1 MKSVFTPLAAAML
14 LAGSYFS
21 PLEART
27 DFNDVGY
34 TMAIMLQDKHFD
46 GANSDPNL
54 ANKVLD
60 VYFDSL
66 DPEKL
71 YFLSSDVAEFQGKYG
86 AGAPNAVEKL
96 LLRRQIMTAAR
107 DVHTRYTLRVKER
120 LAFANQLITNA
131 FFDFTKDDA
140 TPITRAEAEWPHTS
154 FEAQEVWR
162 KRIAGQL
169 LAEDLERETIA
180 RLAKEQDKRDPFS
193 EKKSP
198 RETIK
203 ESYQHLLKTI
213 LAANE
218 EDVAAGILSAVA
230 LAHDPHTD
238 YLSKLETEAFDRDLR
253 NQLTGIGAQLKSE
266 ADGTT
271 RITGIVVDGPAQ
283 RQGGLQL
290 NDRIV
295 AVDPL
300 NDGNP
305 VDILFMPSDRV
316 VDLILGK
323 KGSEVG
329 LIVRNR
335 KTVPAEPKEEVEEE
349 KAAEEHP
356 EEATAAP
363 LASPVAEETAE
374 APTPAE
380 GDSPLATPL
389 FEEPEPPLSAV
400 DAAFPD
406 THRIVI
412 KRDVVNIKSGAAAAE
427 LVRVTQPDGTSQEI
441 GWITFPSFYYDFADG
456 DPSVF
461 KDVRR
466 LVSRLM
472 KEGVEA
478 IGLDLRDNGGGS
490 LTEVAKMAG
499 IFVGNAPVVQS
510 KDRDGNVDALTSE
523 ARTALYKGPLL
534 VAIDKYSASAS
545 EILAGVLQDYNRAV
559 VVGDSSTFGK
569 GTVQWK
575 MDIGRF
581 FNSGQDASRAGELK
595 LTVEKFYRVNGSST
609 QLEGVVPDIVFP
621 ALTDAQDVG
630 ESSLKYA
637 LPHDLIPP
645 AKGFKPFNHD
655 SLFISALSMRSV
667 ARVAAS
673 RDFAYEK
680 EDVERLKERIEAN
693 LLSLNIDQRREELA
707 SNEERRLARNKERR
721 ERFAQQESDDRSCL
735 TFLRLTLDDL
745 KRETLTPVDR
755 ERDAQSSM
763 ILAPDEFSDLTNTPK
778 WPSGLDPVRRESLH
792 ILLDLIEFTDRAT
805 LAKAERAQRSER
817 GRTQ

>member
-1 MKSVFTPLAAAML
+1 MKAVLTTLAAAL
-14 LAGSYFS
+14 ILAGSYFS

-60 VYFDSL
+60 VYFESL
-66 DPEKL
+66 DREKL
-71 YFLSSDVAEFQGKYG
+71 YFLDSDIAEFQGKYG
-86 AGAPNAVEKL
+86 TGTPNAVERL
-96 LLRRQIMTAAR
+96 LLRRQIMDAAR

-131 FFDFTKDDA
+131 FFDFTKEDS
-140 TPITRAEAEWPHTS
+140 TPMTRKEAEWPSTS

-169 LAEDLERETIA
+169 LAEELERETIA
-180 RLAKEQDKRDPFS
+180 RLAKEQNKKDPFS

-218 EDVAAGILSAVA
+218 EDIAAGMLSAVA

-329 LIVRNR
+329 LIIRN
-335 KTVPAEPKEEVEEE
+335 KKAVSAELEKEKPAVVEPEEGTDTGLDDSVTEGAIKVPA
-349 KAAEEHP
+349 
-356 EEATAAP
+356 
-363 LASPVAEETAE
+363 
-374 APTPAE
+374 PAE
-380 GDSPLATPL
+380 LEPPQATPL
-389 FEEPEPPLSAV
+389 FEEPKAPLSAA

-406 THRIVI
+406 THRVVI

-427 LVRVTQPDGTSQEI
+427 LVRVAQSDGSSKEI
-441 GWITFPSFYYDFADG
+441 GWITFPSFYYDFSDG

-466 LVSRLM
+466 LVSRLK

-499 IFVGNAPVVQS
+499 IFLGDAPVVQS
-510 KDRDGNVDALTSE
+510 KDRDGNVDALSSE
-523 ARTALYKGPLL
+523 ARNALYTGPLL

-609 QLEGVVPDIVFP
+609 QLEGVVPDIIFP
-621 ALTDAQDVG
+621 ALSDAQDVG

-645 AKGFKPFNHD
+645 ARGFNPFNHD
-655 SLFISALSMRSV
+655 SLFISALSMRSI

-673 RDFAYEK
+673 RDFDYEK

-693 LLSLNIDQRREELA
+693 QLSLNIEQRREEIA
-707 SNEERRLARNKERR
+707 TNEERRLARNKERR
-721 ERFAQQESDDRSCL
+721 ERFAQQESDDQSRL

-745 KRETLTPVDR
+745 EKDTLVPVDR

-778 WPSGLDPVRRESLH
+778 WPSGLDPVRRESLN
-792 ILLDLIEFTDRAT
+792 ILLDLIELTDRAT
-805 LAKAERAQRSER
+805 LAKAERAQRREPA
-817 GRTQ
+817 RTQ